1 MQSNQATRGIG
12 HGEIME
18 ALAAGLPGAT
28 AHLRMLPPGRAYVE
42 AGEVPAE
49 ALESGVL
56 VVLFEDR
63 ERIYT
68 CLIKRPAHMKVHA
81 GQVGFPGGRRE
92 PSDTNTL
99 DTALREA
106 FEETGIQPETVAVV
120 GPLTPLYIPVSRF
133 VIYPW
138 LAWSP
143 SIPRFL
149 LNREE
154 AEKIILFPFPSAGEA
169 LQVITTFTDSVTGRL
184 GVPAFSFDGETIWG
198 ATSMILSEVAEVMA
212 RIRPLR

>member
-1 MQSNQATRGIG
+1 MQRNQATRGIG

-56 VVLFEDR
+56 VVLFEDG

-81 GQVGFPGGRRE
+81 GQVGFPGGAGSPLIPTPWIP
-92 PSDTNTL
+92 PSGKPL
-99 DTALREA
+99 KKQEFSLKPSRWW
-106 FEETGIQPETVAVV
+106 
-120 GPLTPLYIPVSRF
+120 GP
-133 VIYPW
+133 
-138 LAWSP
+138 
-143 SIPRFL
+143 
-149 LNREE
+149 
-154 AEKIILFPFPSAGEA
+154 
-169 LQVITTFTDSVTGRL
+169 
-184 GVPAFSFDGETIWG
+184 
-198 ATSMILSEVAEVMA
+198 
-212 RIRPLR
+212 